1 MKQVTLKELAKRLN
15 ISPSTVSR
23 ALHDHPKIALKTK
36 KAVLSLAKELDFQ
49 PNPLALNLRTQR
61 SKNLGVI
68 VPKISYPFYAS
79 AISGIESLAIQKGY
93 NIIICQSEES
103 YEREVA
109 STNALAK
116 SRVDGLIVSLAG
128 QTKNYDHFRAIMQK
142 KIPLV
147 FFNRECEALE
157 TPKVVIDNVQAGKQ
171 AVEVLINS
179 GCKKIAVLAGP
190 KSIHIS
196 NERIHGY
203 RLALEKHQMSYN
215 PELIFHCDF
224 SETSGYQNT
233 FKILENKPRP
243 DAIFAVSDRL
253 AIAAIKTIKE
263 KNLKI
268 PQDISIMGFNN
279 DPVTTIVEPHLT
291 TVDQKPYVMGQKAA
305 MLFFDQLNEPNCPPE
320 KIVMQVVVILRDSIK
335 ISSNLCKRQD

>member
-1 MKQVTLKELAKRLN
+1 MKQVTLKELARRLN

-23 ALHDHPKIALKTK
+23 ALHDHPKIAQKTK
-36 KAVLSLAKELDFQ
+36 EEVLRLAKELDFH
-49 PNPLALNLRTQR
+49 PNPLALNLRTQS

-128 QTKNYDHFRAIMQK
+128 QTKNYDHFQAIIEK

-147 FFNRECEALE
+147 FFNRECEVLE
-157 TPKVVIDNVQAGKQ
+157 TPKVVIDNVKAGQ
-171 AVEVLINS
+171 RAVEVLINS
-179 GCKKIAVLAGP
+179 GCQRIAVLAGP

-196 NERIHGY
+196 NERIQGY
-203 RLALEKHQMSYN
+203 RLALGKHLMLVDSD
-215 PELIFHCDF
+215 LILHCDF
-224 SETSGYQNT
+224 SEISGYQST
-233 FKILENKPRP
+233 LKLLESNLKP

-253 AIAAIKTIKE
+253 AIAAVKAIKE

-268 PQDISIMGFNN
+268 PQDISVMGFNN
-279 DPVTTIVEPHLT
+279 DPVTTIVEPHLS
-291 TVDQKPYVMGQKAA
+291 TVDQRPFEMGQKAA
-305 MLFFDQLNEPNCPPE
+305 LLFFDQISNPTCPPR
-320 KIVMQVVVILRDSIK
+320 KIEMQVEILKRDSVKKEID
-335 ISSNLCKRQD
+335 ICTTQD